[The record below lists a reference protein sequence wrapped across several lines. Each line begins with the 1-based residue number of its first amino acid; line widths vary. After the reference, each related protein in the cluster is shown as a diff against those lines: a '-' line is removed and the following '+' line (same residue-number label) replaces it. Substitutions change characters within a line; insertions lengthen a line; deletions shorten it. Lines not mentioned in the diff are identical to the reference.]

1 MHGKIT
7 DVFVP
12 IHREG
17 WAFVTAFAVAT
28 WALGMLWSPLLLVGG
43 VLTAWCAYFFRDPER
58 TTPTRDDLVISPA
71 DGVINM
77 ITKAAPPEEL
87 GMGSTPLVRIS
98 VFMNVFNVH
107 INRAPLSGKVKA
119 LDYRKGKFLNAALDK
134 ASVDNERQSYV
145 METDG
150 GVKIAFVQIA
160 GLVAR
165 RILCDVEIGDS
176 LKAGE
181 RFGIIRFGS
190 RVDVYLPE
198 GVEPLVCEGQS
209 AIAGE
214 TVLADLD
221 RAKWVDEGAREGT
234 TQ

>member
-107 INRAPLSGKVKA
+107 INRAPISGKVKA

-150 GVKIAFVQIA
+150 GIKIAFVQIA

-181 RFGIIRFGS
+181 RFGLIRFGS

-198 GVEPLVCEGQS
+198 GVEPLVCEGQT

-221 RAKWVDEGAREGT
+221 RAKSVNEGARTGT